1 MSPQIYFKFLVCLV
15 RVCLAMRAICV
26 CEDLGTQFAD
36 VAEK

>member
-15 RVCLAMRAICV
+15 RVVFSDESDL